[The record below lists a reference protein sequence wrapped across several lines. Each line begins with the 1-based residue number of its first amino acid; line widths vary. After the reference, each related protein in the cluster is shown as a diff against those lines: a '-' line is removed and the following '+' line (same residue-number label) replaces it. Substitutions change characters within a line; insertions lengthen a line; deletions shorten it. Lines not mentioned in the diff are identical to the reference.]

1 MTKARSS
8 GSRALLMLAAFAI
21 AATVGL
27 CANGVADEASD
38 ARAGLELAKSV
49 CSPCHV
55 VSQAVGPPFAEIA
68 KGPRAAPEALRD
80 FVHSTGSD
88 VSHPSAMPNPSLTD
102 RQIDEITAYLATLR

>member
-55 VSQAVGPPFAEIA
+55 VSQPVGPPFA
-68 KGPRAAPEALRD
+68 
-80 FVHSTGSD
+80 
-88 VSHPSAMPNPSLTD
+88 
-102 RQIDEITAYLATLR
+102 

>member
-1 MTKARSS
+1 
-8 GSRALLMLAAFAI
+8 MLAAFAI

-55 VSQAVGPPFAEIA
+55 VSQPVGPPFA
-68 KGPRAAPEALRD
+68 
-80 FVHSTGSD
+80 
-88 VSHPSAMPNPSLTD
+88 
-102 RQIDEITAYLATLR
+102 